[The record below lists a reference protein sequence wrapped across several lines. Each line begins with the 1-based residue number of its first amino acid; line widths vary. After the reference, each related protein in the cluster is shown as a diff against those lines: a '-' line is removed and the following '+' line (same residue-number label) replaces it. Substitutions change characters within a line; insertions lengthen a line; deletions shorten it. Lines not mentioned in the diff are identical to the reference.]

1 MFIEWAPGQLLDFA
15 QSVFALLP
23 DGLLTAELLS
33 EFGELD
39 TGNCAFILGETLW
52 DLIATA
58 GLSLVHGV
66 FFDFIDDTI
75 VVIVFVVFEAH
86 TLLDGGL

>member
-1 MFIEWAPGQLLDFA
+1 MFIEGTPSQFLDFA
-15 QSVFALLP
+15 QRVFALLP
-23 DGLLTAELLS
+23 DGFLTAELLP

-39 TGNCAFILGETLW
+39 TGNCALIVGETLW